1 VSADRRLEAIQ
12 RVRDELTTVS
22 RRGTARA
29 RQLTEVLTVIERALV
44 NYIAGNPGSRA
55 IDIARFL
62 GLNKSTVSRQ
72 LTSLHERG
80 FIDIQVDPDDQR
92 NRTLV
97 LTEAGRR
104 ERVRV
109 DDGVFDAVVAR
120 VSGWD
125 DDEIVAFAA
134 ALARFNSAEL

>member
-1 VSADRRLEAIQ
+1 MNSDRRLEAIL

-29 RQLTEVLTVIERALV
+29 RQMSEVLTVIERALV
-44 NYIAGNPGSRA
+44 NFIANNPGSRA

-80 FIDIQVDPDDQR
+80 FVDVHVDPDDQR

-97 LTEAGRR
+97 LTDAGVR
-104 ERVRV
+104 ERARV
-109 DDGVFDAVVAR
+109 DDGVFDAIKAR
-120 VSGWD
+120 VADWD
-125 DDEIVAFAA
+125 DDEIARFAA
-134 ALARFNSAEL
+134 ALTRYNNADV

>member
-1 VSADRRLEAIQ
+1 MDSDRRLEAIL

-29 RQLTEVLTVIERALV
+29 RQMTETLTVIERALV
-44 NYIAGNPGSRA
+44 NFIATNPGSRA

-80 FIDIQVDPDDQR
+80 FVDVQVDPDDQR
-92 NRTLV
+92 NRTLI
-97 LTEAGRR
+97 LTAAGMR
-104 ERVRV
+104 ERARV

-120 VSGWD
+120 FAGWE
-125 DDEIVAFAA
+125 DDEIVRFAA
-134 ALARFNSAEL
+134 ALRRFNNADV